1 MPAGGP
7 ARTSLHRRSI
17 SEKHPIFGHLTHNL
31 LTVILLGV
39 GGRRAVLIEQVE
51 AIRRRYGRVAFDD
64 PGTGILRE
72 TVYDASVPVWLSAVA
87 LRIRFEES
95 GPPAAETP

>member
-1 MPAGGP
+1 M
-7 ARTSLHRRSI
+7 
-17 SEKHPIFGHLTHNL
+17 
-31 LTVILLGV
+31 
-39 GGRRAVLIEQVE
+39 
-51 AIRRRYGRVAFDD
+51 RRRYGRVVFDD

-95 GPPAAETP
+95 GPPWAETP